1 MHAKRLCNWAHLSTG
16 CEVGKT
22 STPTQQNWAK
32 TSAA

>member
-1 MHAKRLCNWAHLSTG
+1 MWLAHLSTG

-32 TSAA
+32 TSAAWRVER